1 MALPFADYLTDT
13 ADILVSTADS
23 GEIRV
28 NLGDSVSGAGYDSD
42 VPVWGPDGFLSRP
55 NDPTDAGAA
64 MAFYVTDGNQK
75 RVIGIRDNRFASQA
89 GLLDAGDRAIVTDGP
104 ARLFLKQ
111 VRAAIS
117 AYTEMA
123 NDPPAGGK
131 GMLFDMDGST
141 GIITIRCGGAQI
153 IIDGNKG
160 TISIVASGAA
170 GAASMTLDP
179 VNGISLNGGVVNL
192 DAGFVT
198 LGLNSDGSRP
208 VKPAVETVIL
218 GAVGQSGVASP
229 KIYGASF

>member
-13 ADILVSTADS
+13 ADILISTADS

-28 NLGDSVSGAGYDSD
+28 NLGDSVTKQGYDSD

-117 AYTEMA
+117 AYTEMT

-131 GMLFDMDGST
+131 GMLNDMDGST
-141 GIITIRCGGAQI
+141 GIITLRSGGAMVTLN
-153 IIDGNKG
+153 GNTG
-160 TISIVASGAA
+160 VIMLVASGPN
-170 GAASMTLDP
+170 GATSLTLDP
-179 VNGISLNGGVVNL
+179 VNGASINAGVVNL